1 MDSILKSLLAMGAPF
16 VMLIAVIILGLI
28 FILARGRKAARALGL
43 VLLSVD
49 GMWLLAG
56 FVSNRPTLTSIASG
70 IVDGPRLIGHAALPT
85 WMWLTLGGVVPG
97 LVAAVMVSARRLL
110 FRTNARKRAAKVKRQ
125 RQ

>member
-49 GMWLLAG
+49 GMLRGLLTYTALYP
-56 FVSNRPTLTSIASG
+56 RTSSSAHPFG
-70 IVDGPRLIGHAALPT
+70 MHCLP
-85 WMWLTLGGVVPG
+85 
-97 LVAAVMVSARRLL
+97 
-110 FRTNARKRAAKVKRQ
+110 F
-125 RQ
+125 